1 MAGNKLFKTMKQNA
15 RVTPPA
21 LNVVDYQFNDRIS
34 NIVFILAFVFI
45 GINIFLVWLNHTFL
59 PPEIPL
65 YLQRNWGAEQLAGRD
80 MIWLQPGLLV
90 LFFLINY
97 AISLLFLKSE
107 PLTARILGGTVFI
120 CSIMSLISVWNI
132 MNLVIAVKMWF

>member
-1 MAGNKLFKTMKQNA
+1 MEKKLFRSLKSNKNTFI
-15 RVTPPA
+15 P
-21 LNVVDYQFNDRIS
+21 NVSEYQFNDRIS
-34 NIVFILAFVFI
+34 NTAFIFSFVFIL
-45 GINIFLVWLNHTFL
+45 INILIVWFNHSSL

-65 YLQRNWGAEQLAGRD
+65 YLQRNWGAEQLAQKD

-90 LFFLINY
+90 IFFLVNY
-97 AISLLFLKSE
+97 AISLFTLKNE

-132 MNLVIAVKMWF
+132 MNLVVAVKLWF